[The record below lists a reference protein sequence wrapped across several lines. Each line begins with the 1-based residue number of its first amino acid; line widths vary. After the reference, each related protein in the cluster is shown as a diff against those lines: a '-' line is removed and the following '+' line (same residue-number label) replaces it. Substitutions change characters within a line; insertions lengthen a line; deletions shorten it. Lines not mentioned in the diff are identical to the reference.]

1 MGGEE
6 NGVQRKCMRSK
17 ASCGLGIHTTRHE
30 SKTEFTANG
39 ERVVMIVDIHE
50 KGISIQI
57 HYVTTSPNRLKT
69 PAVHQEQNNIL
80 QLIIKPKPATTTQFL
95 SLLLLVLI
103 ILLTLVIL

>member
-17 ASCGLGIHTTRHE
+17 ASCGLGIHITRHE
-30 SKTEFTANG
+30 SQTEFTANG

-57 HYVTTSPNRLKT
+57 HYVTASPNPFKT

-80 QLIIKPKPATTTQFL
+80 QLIIKAKPATTT
-95 SLLLLVLI
+95 
-103 ILLTLVIL
+103 

>member
-1 MGGEE
+1 
-6 NGVQRKCMRSK
+6 
-17 ASCGLGIHTTRHE
+17 
-30 SKTEFTANG
+30 
-39 ERVVMIVDIHE
+39 MIVDIHE